1 MNKYVKERD
10 GLILFDSTDN
20 GLVRVKPTLEE
31 YKAAKRMAGLLR
43 KLIEGGYNHMGG
55 TYVRRCDSDVF
66 GTCEM
71 REYYRGRKWHT
82 VLRLSTMV
90 GDNKPYDYVE
100 VRVFVILAIQ
110 LISREYAALDFSFD
124 KEEAHW
130 VLQSGKRFGS
140 VNPG

>member
-1 MNKYVKERD
+1 
-10 GLILFDSTDN
+10 
-20 GLVRVKPTLEE
+20 
-31 YKAAKRMAGLLR
+31 
-43 KLIEGGYNHMGG
+43 
-55 TYVRRCDSDVF
+55 
-66 GTCEM
+66 
-71 REYYRGRKWHT
+71 
-82 VLRLSTMV
+82 
-90 GDNKPYDYVE
+90 VE